1 MRRQRYLVDPAGFSG
16 SGLLPEEKMTR
27 YSLLLLIAAL
37 TGCVAVPVYDDAY
50 GTYGAYGG
58 APMYSVPATTY
69 AVPVAPVY
77 AGPPVYVGPPV
88 RFSFGLNYWSGRG
101 GRHHHHGWRHG
112 GGRFRR

>member
-1 MRRQRYLVDPAGFSG
+1 MI
-16 SGLLPEEKMTR
+16 R

-58 APMYSVPATTY
+58 APVYSAPATTY

-88 RFSFGLNYWSGRG
+88 RFSFGLNYWGGRG